1 MEDNAQKI
9 SNQLWIW
16 YKKCRDEEK
25 DNAAWES
32 LLNDGEGIVNKYK
45 GNEDDYIFARDMFL
59 LFLDRVERRER
70 RK

>member
-9 SNQLWIW
+9 CNQLWIW
-16 YKKCRDEEK
+16 YKRCRDTKK
-25 DNAAWES
+25 DYDAWES
-32 LLNDGEGIVNKYK
+32 LLNDGEGIVNQYK
-45 GNEDDYIFARDMFL
+45 GNEDEYVFARDMFL